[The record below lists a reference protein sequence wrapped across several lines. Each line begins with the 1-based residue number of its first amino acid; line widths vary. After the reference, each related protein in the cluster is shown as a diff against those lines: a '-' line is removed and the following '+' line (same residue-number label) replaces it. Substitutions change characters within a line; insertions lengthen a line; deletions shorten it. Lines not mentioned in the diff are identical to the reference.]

1 VTRFQNQF
9 LSAVKQLGWPEI
21 EDLQNLESCNG
32 AQRALRTISPD
43 GQRQDTASRY
53 LHPKLHGEAHP
64 NLHVVVES
72 QVIRVVADDGRA
84 VGVEFRRNPLFNKG
98 DEASSRARMVKA
110 GKTVVVSCG
119 ALGTPLVLERSGLGD
134 PAVLERAGVP
144 LAVSLPGVGH
154 ECEDHQLNVYPY
166 RSSLDPEDTLDALVG
181 GRLDVGALIQ
191 NKDKILGWNA
201 MDVTCKLR
209 PSKAD
214 VAALGPAFQEAWD
227 RDFEQVPDRP
237 LAMIN
242 PVNG

>member
-1 VTRFQNQF
+1 
-9 LSAVKQLGWPEI
+9 
-21 EDLQNLESCNG
+21 
-32 AQRALRTISPD
+32 
-43 GQRQDTASRY
+43 
-53 LHPKLHGEAHP
+53 
-64 NLHVVVES
+64 VVES
-72 QVIRVVADDGRA
+72 QVIRVVVDDGRA
-84 VGVEFRRNPLFNKG
+84 VGVEFRRNPLFHEG
-98 DEASSRARMVKA
+98 PSARVVKA
-110 GKTVVVSCG
+110 RKQVVVACG

-144 LAVSLPGVGH
+144 LVVALPGVGR
-154 ECEDHQLNVYPY
+154 EYEDHHLNVYPY
-166 RSSLDPEDTLDALVG
+166 RSSLEPEETLDALVG

-214 VAALGPAFQEAWD
+214 IAALGPAFREAWD
-227 RDFEQVPDRP
+227 RDFENVPDRP